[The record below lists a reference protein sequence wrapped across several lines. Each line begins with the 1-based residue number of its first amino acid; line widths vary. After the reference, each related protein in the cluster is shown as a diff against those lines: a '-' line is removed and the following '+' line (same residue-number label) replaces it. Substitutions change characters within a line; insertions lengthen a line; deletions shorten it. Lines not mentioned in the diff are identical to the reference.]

1 MSEQETLI
9 YVSLGWALCVV
20 LYYFAGK
27 KLGYAGGYK
36 DGIKDGHTQV
46 LAAMNT
52 TSDII
57 QDNTP

>member
-1 MSEQETLI
+1 
-9 YVSLGWALCVV
+9 V

-36 DGIKDGHTQV
+36 DGIKDGYAQAI
-46 LAAMNT
+46 AAMNT

-57 QDNTP
+57 QENKP